1 MTEPVAKPLLV
12 TEFEDRAQEEMLDNL
27 GAISYFYKRFD
38 KWRKLMKDKKAVLVS
53 FVIERNDDGYLVS
66 VPSIQGAFAEGD
78 SIEEAI
84 FNCVD
89 VLKMIF
95 DYRRE
100 RGEATGFHAVKL
112 TANTRMTVALPVGI
126 G

>member
-1 MTEPVAKPLLV
+1 
-12 TEFEDRAQEEMLDNL
+12 
-27 GAISYFYKRFD
+27 
-38 KWRKLMKDKKAVLVS
+38 MKNKSAVLVS
-53 FVIERNDDGYLVS
+53 FIIEKNGDGYLAF

-95 DYRRE
+95 AYRRE
-100 RGEATGFHAVKL
+100 RGEKLGFDSIALK
-112 TANTRMTVALPVGI
+112 ANTRMTVAIPVG